1 MNRKCNRISLLAVL
15 SLSAALTQACTSEDN
30 AGEGTVSIT
39 VAGGEA
45 VRSGFPHT
53 EGTRLYEFA
62 DGWEISFDRFIVS
75 VGGVTFSEP
84 DGPAVADT
92 PDAVLVDLVAEPDA
106 VVDAWV
112 IEGVPALRH
121 DVEIDLI
128 AANSASRTI
137 NVSAEDSAQ
146 AVAAG
151 ATLWISGTATRG
163 DEVVPFDF
171 VFDRPIAYSR
181 CSNGV
186 DGTRGLSVPRN
197 GEAQVSVSLHVIHL
211 FETAL
216 VVQDSDLRFDAMAA
230 MTGDDGLLTLSDLA
244 TQSIQNPLGA
254 DGQPLTDNG
263 DPIVYN
269 DAGLLRPQ
277 DYNLAEFLDYASRN
291 MVHFNGLGLCAARW
305 ADAN

>member
-1 MNRKCNRISLLAVL
+1 MNSKFNRTSLLAAV
-15 SLSAALTQACTSEDN
+15 SLSTALTQACTSEDN

-45 VRSGFPHT
+45 VREGFPHT

-62 DGWEISFDRFIVS
+62 DGWQISFDRFIVS
-75 VGGVTFSEP
+75 VGGVTFSEA
-84 DGPAVADT
+84 DGPTVAET
-92 PDAVLVDLVAEPDA
+92 PDAVLVDLVADPDA

-112 IEGVPALRH
+112 VEGVPALRH
-121 DVEIDLI
+121 DVQIELI
-128 AANSASRTI
+128 TANSTSRSI
-137 NVSAEDSAQ
+137 NLSPEDTAQ
-146 AVAAG
+146 AIASG
-151 ATLWISGTATRG
+151 ATIWISGTAIRG
-163 DEVVPFDF
+163 DEVVPFDLT
-171 VFDRPIAYSR
+171 FDRPVRYSR

-186 DGTRGLSVPRN
+186 DGTRGLAVPRN

-230 MTGDDGLLTLSDLA
+230 MMGDDGLLTLGDLT
-244 TQSIQNPLGA
+244 TQSIQTPLGA

-277 DYNLAEFLDYASRN
+277 DYNLAEYLDYAARN